1 MIIRT
6 PQHLEE
12 VQNMFNSTIDA
23 GSLVQQNDTGMFSL
37 DETKPIKDHVF
48 FKEDDFYH
56 DIGRQA
62 EDKIEIQEEMAQII
76 QDQANIK
83 KEKEEKIKKSKE
95 LKEKDDIKDEDD
107 IFDNVHKARNNSKSM
122 LDQYHI
128 VDVSDN
134 RRPIYG
140 VLTEPLRGDMQTK
153 TDFDKK
159 N

>member
-1 MIIRT
+1 
-6 PQHLEE
+6 
-12 VQNMFNSTIDA
+12 
-23 GSLVQQNDTGMFSL
+23 
-37 DETKPIKDHVF
+37 
-48 FKEDDFYH
+48 
-56 DIGRQA
+56 
-62 EDKIEIQEEMAQII
+62 MAQII

-153 TDFDKK
+153 IDFDKK